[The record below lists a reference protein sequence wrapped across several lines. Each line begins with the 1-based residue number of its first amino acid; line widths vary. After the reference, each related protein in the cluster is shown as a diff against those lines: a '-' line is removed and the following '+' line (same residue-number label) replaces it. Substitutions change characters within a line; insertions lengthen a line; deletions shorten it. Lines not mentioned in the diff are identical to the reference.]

1 VLHITKIHYTMIY
14 SFLIILFYF
23 FHLQEVNKP
32 VETINLTQLHS
43 KTIRPE
49 NDTLYVINFWAT
61 WCKPCVEEI
70 PFFEGSL
77 THFADKKVKIL
88 LVSLDFL
95 SEKDKV
101 DKFIENNTLQNIVYL
116 FNAGD
121 ANVWIDKVDK
131 NWNGDIPAT
140 VLYRKG
146 QKITFHQG
154 DFSSQKELDSL
165 ITTNIK

>member
-1 VLHITKIHYTMIY
+1 MMY
-14 SFLIILFYF
+14 SFLIILFSF
-23 FHLQEVNKP
+23 FHLQEVKTP
-32 VETINLTQLHS
+32 VEMINLEQLQS
-43 KTIRPE
+43 KIIKPD

-77 THFADKKVKIL
+77 KHFADKKVKIL

-95 SEKDKV
+95 SEKEKV
-101 DKFIENNTLQNIVYL
+101 VKFIENNKLLNKVYL

-121 ANVWIDKVDK
+121 ANVWIDKVDQ

-140 VLYRKG
+140 ILYRSGK
-146 QKITFHQG
+146 KLTFHQG
-154 DFSSQKELDSL
+154 DFATQKELDIL
-165 ITTNIK
+165 IETNINQTK